1 MCVFMSW
8 SFDFDKLCSALL
20 RSVHVFSDLLFGSG
34 CVGRIALL
42 WQLAVLLAAAA
53 Q

>member
-1 MCVFMSW
+1 MRVFMSW

-42 WQLAVLLAAAA
+42 CVLDAL
-53 Q
+53 